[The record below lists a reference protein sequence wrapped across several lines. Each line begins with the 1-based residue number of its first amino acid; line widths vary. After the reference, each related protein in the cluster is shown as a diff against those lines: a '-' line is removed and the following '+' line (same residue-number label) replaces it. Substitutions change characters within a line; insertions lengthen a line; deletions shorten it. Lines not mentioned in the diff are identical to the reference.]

1 MTTKTEELTVQTSEF
16 FGGVDIFKPLSSG
29 QLNRLAVSAVELS
42 FPEGDI
48 FKDND
53 DADGLYIVKNG
64 MVKVTKSAADSSGV
78 EVVLAILKPGDSFG
92 ELSLIDGLPRSANVV
107 AMAPTI
113 CYFLPRDAFML
124 VLRENLEIAYAM
136 LPALA
141 SMVRSS
147 DQWVASLI

>member
-1 MTTKTEELTVQTSEF
+1 MQANEF
-16 FGGVDIFKPLSSG
+16 LGGVDLFRGLTPG
-29 QLNRLAVSAVELS
+29 QLERLAGSAVELS
-42 FPEGDI
+42 FPVGEI
-48 FKDND
+48 FSDND
-53 DADGLYIVKNG
+53 IGDGLYIIKTG
-64 MVKVTKSAADSSGV
+64 MVKVTKSAAETSGV
-78 EVVLAILKPGDSFG
+78 EAVLAILAPGKSFG

-107 AMAPTI
+107 AMAPTV